1 MKTKVIKINS
11 KKPEKRIIQ
20 NGVKIIKNGGLVAF
34 PTETV
39 YGLGANA
46 FNAKAV
52 MKIFKAKG
60 RPADN
65 PLIVHVS
72 DEKMLKSVVKEI
84 PKKTIPLMKKFWP
97 GPLTIV
103 FRKKKQIPNVVT
115 AGGNTVA
122 VRIPSHPVAL
132 ALIRGA
138 GVPIAAPSAN
148 TSTRPSPTEAR
159 HVCDDF
165 DGRIPLILD
174 GGKTN
179 IGVESTV
186 LDLTTNVPT
195 LLRKGKITKKDI
207 EKIIGVI
214 KTHVKKTKGVVK
226 SPGQKYKHY
235 APRAPLILVYGG
247 TTAVKKVI
255 SKYSRKK
262 IFIITFSE
270 NRDKYSEAYKIY
282 ILGKKQNTIAAA
294 KNFFSLLRKCDHN
307 GADVIIVEAVIEEGV
322 GEALMDRISRAASKL
337 SKIYV

>member
-1 MKTKVIKINS
+1 MKTKVIKISS
-11 KKPEKRIIQ
+11 KEPEKKIIQ
-20 NGVKIIKNGGLVAF
+20 NATKIIKNGGLVAF

-46 FNAKAV
+46 FDAKAV
-52 MKIFKAKG
+52 GKIFKAKG

-72 DEKMLKSVVKEI
+72 DKRMLNSVVKEI
-84 PKKTIPLMKKFWP
+84 PLKAIPLMKKFWP

-115 AGGNTVA
+115 AGGDTVA
-122 VRIPSHPVAL
+122 VRMPSHSVAF

-159 HVCDDF
+159 HVYDDF
-165 DGRIPLILD
+165 NGKIPLILD

-186 LDLTTNVPT
+186 LDLTTKIPI

-207 EKIIGVI
+207 EKVIGSIQV
-214 KTHVKKTKGVVK
+214 HVKKTKGVVK

-235 APRAPLILVYGG
+235 APKASLILVRGG
-247 TTAVKKVI
+247 IQAVKRII
-255 SKYSRKK
+255 SRYSKKK

-270 NRDKYSEAYKIY
+270 NKDKYSGVHEIY
-282 ILGKKQNTIAAA
+282 IFGKKQNTIAAA
-294 KNFFSLLRKCDHN
+294 KNFFSLLRKCDKN
-307 GADVIIVEAVIEEGV
+307 GADIIIVEAVIENGV
-322 GEALMDRISRAASKL
+322 GEALMDRISRAASM
-337 SKIYV
+337 IV